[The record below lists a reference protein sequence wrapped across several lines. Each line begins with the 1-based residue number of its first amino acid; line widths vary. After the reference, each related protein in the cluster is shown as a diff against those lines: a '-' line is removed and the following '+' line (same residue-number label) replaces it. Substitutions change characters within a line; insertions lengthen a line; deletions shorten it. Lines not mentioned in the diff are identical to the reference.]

1 MNDGSIMS
9 EFNRKAF
16 GASAMA
22 AALILGGCASIPGKE
37 ARGTVDEAVRSIS
50 AKPQTQ
56 IRVTH
61 ESYVA
66 ATPVEYAP
74 PKKGSISM
82 RAVDAPL
89 AGIASAIAERGG
101 YAVAFTQDIDMAA
114 RTSVDIVSASPEDA
128 LREAAFAAGY
138 VAVVNEKER
147 RVTVARRATWTFK
160 LPPRLLQ
167 NLTLTYSVSS
177 NPSSQGSALSTGAP
191 APTPFGAASGAD
203 ASGQG
208 GGGAVSAKFSVNAT
222 QRNPEGGFRQFLAGV
237 AGGDVEAQAM
247 PETGFL
253 SVRGTGEQLRRVDRF
268 LREFIRDAA
277 AQVEIEASLVE
288 VSLTEQMQAG
298 IDWSR
303 IIPLGGLGQG
313 VQASVSI
320 TNAGV
325 VQTPAITAT
334 VTTASITSVVKA
346 LEKHAAVKVIS
357 RPRLLAL
364 NHSPAIVFDGEQIP
378 YLGSITSTVTGTSPT
393 TQNAGSVS
401 FAQDGVSLSFKP
413 NILDAGRVEVTV
425 VPVLSSVTGFETFVL
440 GGGARLTAP
449 RQPVR
454 QAHLQVVA
462 EAGKTV
468 IIGGTRS
475 ARSSADRSGV
485 PGAGVSPL
493 TALLSGYDG
502 LSSTKE
508 LVMLLRATIIPAP
521 EYEPRVAE
529 SI

>member
-1 MNDGSIMS
+1 MA
-9 EFNRKAF
+9 AF
-16 GASAMA
+16 RISTLGASTLA
-22 AALILGGCASIPGKE
+22 AALTLGGCASVPGKE
-37 ARGTVDEAVRSIS
+37 ARGSLDDAVRAIS
-50 AKPQTQ
+50 AGPQTHV
-56 IRVTH
+56 RVTN

-74 PKKGSISM
+74 PKKGSISI

-89 AGIASAIAERGG
+89 SGIASAIAERGS
-101 YAVAFTQDIDMAA
+101 YAIAFTQDVDMAA

-147 RVTVARRATWTFK
+147 RATLARRATWTFK

-167 NLTLTYSVSS
+167 NLTLNYSVSS
-177 NPSSQGSALSTGAP
+177 NPSSQASASSAGATP
-191 APTPFGAASGAD
+191 APTPFGAAPGAD
-203 ASGQG
+203 SSGQG
-208 GGGAVSAKFSVNAT
+208 GGAISAKFSVNAT
-222 QRNPEGGFRQFLAGV
+222 QRNPEGGFRQFLAGI
-237 AGGDVEAQAM
+237 AGGDVEVQAM

-268 LREFIRDAA
+268 VREFIRDAA

-325 VQTPAITAT
+325 VSTPAVTAT

-364 NHSPAIVFDGEQIP
+364 NHSPAVVFDGEQIP
-378 YLGSITSTVTGTSPT
+378 YLGSVTSTVTGTSPT
-393 TQNAGSVS
+393 TQNSGSVS

-425 VPVLSSVTGFETFVL
+425 VPVLSSVTSFETFDL